1 MVFPWE
7 KVYQA
12 GHTECCVMVENIV
25 PRHYIDIHGCCY
37 DLKFPHHENEIAQSE
52 ATNHNKIA
60 KYWLH
65 NAFINIGNEKMAKS
79 LGNAIYAK
87 DMIAEH
93 GGPVTRLVI
102 LNAHYRQPVNFTEDT
117 IAEAKKIFERLQSAY
132 KQAALK
138 LQTNKIALAEGK
150 PLFIDK
156 FLEDLEDDLN
166 TENALAEVF
175 NVLKDLNSQN

>member
-1 MVFPWE
+1 MRESNGPPLGE
-7 KVYQA
+7 KVDQV
-12 GHTECCVMVENIV
+12 GILNVVMVENIFS
-25 PRHYIDIHGCCY
+25 RHYIDIHGGGY

-117 IAEAKKIFERLQSAY
+117 IT
-132 KQAALK
+132 KQR
-138 LQTNKIALAEGK
+138 
-150 PLFIDK
+150 K
-156 FLEDLEDDLN
+156 FLS
-166 TENALAEVF
+166 V
-175 NVLKDLNSQN
+175 